1 MSKPPKHPKH
11 ARLYAADLDLFFD
24 LSQAEIK
31 AFLALRF
38 SGFITIEH
46 GRIISKS
53 SSTQAQLAQMVG
65 CSSGTMRRGIS
76 ALKQRFSSSPEL
88 GTLEVNRRMGS
99 AAITVLSISLE
110 PELAISSQD
119 ELTNSSQDD
128 RTISSGCELNVSSDM
143 RELTISSDMRE
154 LTDSSDMRELNYK
167 AYNKDNNK
175 IINPW
180 DFEK

>member
-38 SGFITIEH
+38 AGFITIEH
-46 GRIISKS
+46 GRIISKV
-53 SSTQAQLAQMVG
+53 SSTQAQLAEMVG
-65 CSSGTMRRGIS
+65 CSSGTIRRGIS
-76 ALKQRFSSSPEL
+76 SLKQRFSSCPEL
-88 GTLEVNRRMGS
+88 GTLEINRRMGS
-99 AAITVLSISLE
+99 AAITVFSIILE
-110 PELAISSQD
+110 PELAISSED
-119 ELTNSSQDD
+119 ELRNSSESE
-128 RTISSGCELNVSSDM
+128 RSISSGRELIVSSDM
-143 RELTISSDMRE
+143 SELTVSSDMSE
-154 LTDSSDMRELNYK
+154 LAVSSAKSELNYK

-175 IINPW
+175 IIDIW